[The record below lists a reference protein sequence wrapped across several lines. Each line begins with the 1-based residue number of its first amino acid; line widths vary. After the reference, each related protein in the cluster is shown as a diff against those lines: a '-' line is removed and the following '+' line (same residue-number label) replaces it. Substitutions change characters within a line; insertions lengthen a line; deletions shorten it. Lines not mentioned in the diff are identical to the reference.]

1 MLYLCI
7 KFKLKEI
14 KFIDVIEI
22 FNLVIHK
29 MGDIEKTKNIIRTIW
44 VIILIFLW
52 ISYPF
57 FPRDIF
63 FWMWLAI
70 IWSIIGGVMGTI
82 FFMSES
88 EKNEKIVGT
97 IWRVILVILWI
108 FYPFFP
114 GDILIWMWIAI
125 IWSIIGGIMALGL
138 LIFKRK
144 K

>member
-1 MLYLCI
+1 
-7 KFKLKEI
+7 
-14 KFIDVIEI
+14 
-22 FNLVIHK
+22 
-29 MGDIEKTKNIIRTIW
+29 MGDIKKTKDIIGTIW
-44 VIILIFLW
+44 VIILVFLW

-57 FPRDIF
+57 FPGDIF

-97 IWRVILVILWI
+97 IWTVILVILWI

-114 GDILIWMWIAI
+114 GNIFIWMWIAI
-125 IWSIIGGIMALGL
+125 IWSIIGGIMAIGL

>member
-1 MLYLCI
+1 
-7 KFKLKEI
+7 
-14 KFIDVIEI
+14 
-22 FNLVIHK
+22 
-29 MGDIEKTKNIIRTIW
+29 MGDIEKTKNIIKTIW
-44 VIILIFLW
+44 VVLLVFLW

-57 FPRDIF
+57 YPGDIF

-70 IWSIIGGVMGTI
+70 IWSIIGGVLHLI
-82 FFMSES
+82 FFMIES
-88 EKNEKIVGT
+88 EKNEKMIGT
-97 IWRVILVILWI
+97 IWTVILVILWI

-125 IWSIIGGIMALGL
+125 IWSIIGGIMAIGL

>member
-1 MLYLCI
+1 
-7 KFKLKEI
+7 
-14 KFIDVIEI
+14 
-22 FNLVIHK
+22 
-29 MGDIEKTKNIIRTIW
+29 MGDIEKTKNIIKTIW
-44 VIILIFLW
+44 VVILVFLW
-52 ISYPF
+52 ITYPF
-57 FPRDIF
+57 YPGDIF

-88 EKNEKIVGT
+88 EKKEKMIGT
-97 IWRVILVILWI
+97 IWTVILVILWI

>member
-1 MLYLCI
+1 
-7 KFKLKEI
+7 
-14 KFIDVIEI
+14 
-22 FNLVIHK
+22 
-29 MGDIEKTKNIIRTIW
+29 MGDIEKTKNIIGTIW
-44 VIILIFLW
+44 VVILVFLW

-57 FPRDIF
+57 YPGDIF

-70 IWSIIGGVMGTI
+70 IWSIIGAVMGTI

-88 EKNEKIVGT
+88 EKNEKMVGT
-97 IWRVILVILWI
+97 IWTVILVILWI

-125 IWSIIGGIMALGL
+125 IWSILGGIMAIGL

-144 K
+144 